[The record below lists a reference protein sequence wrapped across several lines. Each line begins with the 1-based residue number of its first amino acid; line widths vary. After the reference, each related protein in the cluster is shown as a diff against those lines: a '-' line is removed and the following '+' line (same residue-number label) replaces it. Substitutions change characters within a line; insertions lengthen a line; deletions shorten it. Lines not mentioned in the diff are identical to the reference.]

1 MTVTLQSLLEEL
13 RQPDARRRMRAAYV
27 LGTVDEVAALDA
39 LTEAYRTEA
48 DEAAKEAILWAGR
61 RLRALHAEGYTTLDA
76 IIEQFHLLD
85 GMNDD
90 AEQRIIDEYKLR
102 TQQDMID
109 QHGRN
114 MAARK
119 IGKALV
125 QPMLFTAMDF
135 LTSPLQGRK
144 LAADV
149 DTLGAP
155 DFSQP
160 RLRVQAVRPGD
171 GDIRPQLAALKAA
184 TDSRERIDR
193 ILDLAQTHNNP
204 AALPHLAAIYALG
217 DDNDTVRNA
226 AQRAAKVIYWNAVYW
241 QMEQDGSMV
250 AELARR
256 VADAG
261 KPQPQ
266 TGGANEAQASANDIA
281 EALRKAE
288 EARQRR
294 QRK

>member
-1 MTVTLQSLLEEL
+1 MTVTLQSLLDEL

-27 LGTVDEVAALDA
+27 LGTVDEVDALDA
-39 LTEAYRTEA
+39 LTEAYRAESDTE
-48 DEAAKEAILWAGR
+48 AKEAILWAGR
-61 RLRALHAEGYTTLDA
+61 RLRALHAEGYTTLEA
-76 IIEQFHLLD
+76 IIAQFHLLD
-85 GMNDD
+85 SMNDD

-102 TQQDMID
+102 TQQDAID

-125 QPMLFTAMDF
+125 QPAIFSAMDF

-149 DTLGAP
+149 DALGAQ
-155 DFSQP
+155 DFSQSRP
-160 RLRVQAVRPGD
+160 RVKPVRPGE

-184 TDSRERIDR
+184 TEPRERIDR
-193 ILDLAQTHNNP
+193 IFDLAQTHNNP
-204 AALPHLAAIYALG
+204 AALPHLAAIYALDS
-217 DDNDTVRNA
+217 DDAVREA
-226 AQRAAKVIYWNAVYW
+226 AQRAARVIYWNALYW
-241 QMEQDGSMV
+241 QMEQDGSMA

-256 VADAG
+256 AAAMGEPQAQADTA
-261 KPQPQ
+261 KD
-266 TGGANEAQASANDIA
+266 AQASADDIA

-294 QRK
+294 QKK